1 MQEGVAQAMAEQK
14 FLPVGRHDIR
24 VGEPL
29 PYSIYDR
36 GGMLLLRRGFV
47 INLPRQLEVLL
58 NNGVYHA
65 EGEARPQRGAPP
77 PPLPVQSEEQSTF
90 EMLDLVKLRLKR
102 LFDNVR
108 LGREIDQFVGRVE
121 DIALTIQEAC
131 THDTDSALANLHL
144 DYESSYAVV
153 HHLQAGIVCEL
164 IGKRLGVKEE
174 SRLPLICAGITHDW
188 GLLDIQDEL
197 DRQSAPLSPAQRE
210 RINAHPRDSG
220 EQLRA
225 LGVSHPQWLDAV
237 RHHHER
243 LDGSGYPDALRG
255 DAIGVPTRV
264 LAVAD
269 MYSAMVRDRPYRK
282 ALVSKE
288 AMRSLMIEQGTKADS
303 RLIQLMIREL
313 GVFPPGAIVKLAN
326 GEVAVVTKRQQN
338 SLAPTVAAFIR
349 PDGMP
354 MLSPVRRDTGHNGH
368 AVDGMVPFSQYKGS
382 IAIIRGI
389 WNHD

>member
-1 MQEGVAQAMAEQK
+1 MAEQK
-14 FLPVGRHDIR
+14 FLPVGNHDIR

-36 GGMLLLRRGFV
+36 SGMLLLRRGFV
-47 INLPRQLEVLL
+47 IQLPRQLEVLL
-58 NNGVYHA
+58 RNGVYHA
-65 EGEARPQRGAPP
+65 EADARQRNSAV

-108 LGREIDQFVGRVE
+108 NGREIDQFVARVE

-131 THDTDSALANLHL
+131 MHDTDSALANLHI
-144 DYESSYAVV
+144 DYDSSYAVV

-164 IGKRLGVKEE
+164 LGKRMGVKEE
-174 SRLPLICAGITHDW
+174 ARLPLICAGITHDW
-188 GLLDIQDEL
+188 GLLDIQDQL
-197 DRQSAPLSPAQRE
+197 DRQSAPLTPEQKE

-225 LGVSHPQWLDAV
+225 LGVGHSQWLDAV

-243 LDGSGYPDALRG
+243 LDGSGYPDQLSG
-255 DAIGVPTRV
+255 DAISVPTRV

-282 ALVSKE
+282 AMVSKE
-288 AMRSLMIEQGTKADS
+288 AMRSLMLEQGTKTDS
-303 RLIQLMIREL
+303 RLIQMLIKEL
-313 GVFPPGAIVKLAN
+313 GIFPPGAIVKLVN
-326 GEVAVVTKRQQN
+326 GEIAVVTKRQEN
-338 SLAPTVAAFIR
+338 SLAPLVSAFIR

-354 MLSPVRRDTGHNGH
+354 MLSPVRRATSHDSH
-368 AVDGMVPFSQYKGS
+368 AVEGMVPFSQYKGS

-389 WNHD
+389 WNDD